1 MNFMHAS
8 DARVQLLIIYYAS
21 VLVCSTL

>member
-1 MNFMHAS
+1 MHAS